1 MHDRLVT
8 RLWFF
13 MHDGPEVISSA
24 FVSPLLAVF
33 QGNDFSISR
42 LRGREVSLTHL
53 AHNQEIA
60 GAEPACATIFQRLV
74 TANNN

>member
-8 RLWFF
+8 KLWFF

-33 QGNDFSISR
+33 QGNDFLISR

>member
-33 QGNDFSISR
+33 QGNDFF
-42 LRGREVSLTHL
+42 
-53 AHNQEIA
+53 QFKD
-60 GAEPACATIFQRLV
+60 CAVEKLV
-74 TANNN
+74 

>member
-33 QGNDFSISR
+33 QGNDFF
-42 LRGREVSLTHL
+42 
-53 AHNQEIA
+53 NFNIA
-60 GAEPACATIFQRLV
+60 R
-74 TANNN
+74 